1 VKDYIYWCFI
11 VWKLLPRS
19 RVLWWCVLGTLHVE
33 ATTVAPKITVEWRN
47 AWSGWRRI
55 QGWW

>member
-1 VKDYIYWCFI
+1 MMCF
-11 VWKLLPRS
+11 
-19 RVLWWCVLGTLHVE
+19 GYTAE
-33 ATTVAPKITVEWRN
+33 ATTVALKITVEWRN